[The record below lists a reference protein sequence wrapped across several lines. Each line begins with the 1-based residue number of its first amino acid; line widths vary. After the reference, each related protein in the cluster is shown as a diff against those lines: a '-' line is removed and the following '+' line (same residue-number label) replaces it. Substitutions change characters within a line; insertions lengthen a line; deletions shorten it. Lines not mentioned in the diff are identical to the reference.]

1 MGAPTSHTDP
11 AYDVTVILCTLNR
24 GTLLA
29 DALQKVATVIR
40 DNAPAKVELL
50 VVDNGSTDDTPAVI
64 QQFITA
70 NPDIAAHTVREP
82 KRGLAT
88 ARNAGMKHG
97 QGRIL
102 MFCDDDAELAP
113 DFFTVLLKLFAA
125 DKAPVMRGGR
135 VLLGNPQDLPYTI
148 KTETEPATYNG
159 RYPGG
164 FIHGCCM
171 AFSRKIYERIGP
183 MDDRF
188 SNSAT
193 FPSADESDYIH
204 RAYKAGFQVLFCPE
218 MYVYHFHGRRD
229 PADIRRL
236 FERYMIGDGALF
248 AKHWNNGLLRCLIG
262 NVFHA
267 LRSFVMDV
275 KPFDAAM
282 GFTYR
287 DAALGNLRGFIM
299 YWRKG

>member
-1 MGAPTSHTDP
+1 MGDNSSHAGRD
-11 AYDVTVILCTLNR
+11 YDVTVILCTLNR
-24 GTLLA
+24 SALLMS
-29 DALQKVATVIR
+29 ALQKVAAVIR
-40 DNAPAKVELL
+40 GNAPAKVELL
-50 VVDNGSTDDTPAVI
+50 VVDNGSTDETPAVI
-64 QQFITA
+64 QSFIA
-70 NPDIAAHTVREP
+70 ENPDISAHTVREP

-88 ARNAGMKHG
+88 ARNAGMRHG

-113 DFFTVLLKLFAA
+113 DFFTVLLRLFAN
-125 DKAPVMRGGR
+125 DRAPVMRGGR
-135 VLLGNPQDLPYTI
+135 VLLGNPEDLPYTI
-148 KTETEPATYNG
+148 KTETEPAVYNG

-171 AFSRKIYERIGP
+171 AFSRAIYERIGA

-188 SNSAT
+188 SNSTT

-218 MYVYHFHGRRD
+218 MVAYHFHGRRD

-262 NVFHA
+262 NIFHA
-267 LRSFVMDV
+267 LRSLVMEV

-287 DAALGNLRGFIM
+287 DAALGNLRGFLL